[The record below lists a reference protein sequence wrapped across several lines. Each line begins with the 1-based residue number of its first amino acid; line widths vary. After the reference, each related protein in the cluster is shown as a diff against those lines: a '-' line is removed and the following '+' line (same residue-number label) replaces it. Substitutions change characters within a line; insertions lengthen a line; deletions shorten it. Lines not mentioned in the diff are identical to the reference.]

1 MTQKPI
7 LTIPD
12 DAKDALAEGLP
23 ERAKKVMSPQA
34 QMAIARVV
42 HERIMF
48 MAFGPRM
55 KPTIRQRLL
64 MWSSF
69 RALRVGMQA

>member
-1 MTQKPI
+1 MKQTPI

-12 DAKDALAEGLP
+12 DAKEALAGGLP
-23 ERAKKVMSPQA
+23 ERAK
-34 QMAIARVV
+34 RVV
-42 HERIMF
+42 NPRTQALIAKVVNDQIRF

-55 KPTIRQRLL
+55 RPTFKDQLL

-69 RALRVGMQA
+69 RALNAGLGS